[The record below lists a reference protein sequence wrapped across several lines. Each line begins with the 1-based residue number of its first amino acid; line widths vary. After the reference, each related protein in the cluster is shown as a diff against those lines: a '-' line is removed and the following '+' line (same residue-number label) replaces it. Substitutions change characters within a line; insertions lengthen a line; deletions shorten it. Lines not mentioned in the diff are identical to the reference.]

1 MTAHFTVA
9 EVLDATGGRL
19 VGKAPETPFTG
30 VSTDSRSL
38 TSGQLFVAL
47 VGERFDA
54 HAFLDGVEAKG
65 AGLAIVQ
72 AGRPTPP
79 TPSRPP
85 VEVEDTLVALGALAR
100 RPSLRFHLRLRA
112 HTGRHRK

>member
-38 TSGQLFVAL
+38 TSGQLFSQSFIQFEFISLLLLVAIASAL
-47 VGERFDA
+47 V
-54 HAFLDGVEAKG
+54 LAK
-65 AGLAIVQ
+65 
-72 AGRPTPP
+72 
-79 TPSRPP
+79 
-85 VEVEDTLVALGALAR
+85 
-100 RPSLRFHLRLRA
+100 
-112 HTGRHRK
+112 RKVD